1 VLWPSI
7 SYAGGAIVFERDF
20 NIFRFDLKT
29 NAAAPVTVALRGVA
43 AGPAVEHRTFTSNVD
58 DLSVSHDGKKVAF
71 IVRGEVFAAPASD
84 ATNARRITNSATEES
99 QVSWSPDGRKLV
111 GEPTSGWII
120 YTSNND
126 LIDGTIFRL
135 PFITITTEKGEPMEL
150 HPRPV
155 DVPVTRA
162 FGEDAAGT
170 DSQLDA
176 AVRVL
181 MKE

>member
-1 VLWPSI
+1 MKRALAVLALAVS
-7 SYAGGAIVFERDF
+7 AH
-20 NIFRFDLKT
+20 
-29 NAAAPVTVALRGVA
+29 AAAPM
-43 AGPAVEHRTFTSNVD
+43 
-58 DLSVSHDGKKVAF
+58 LSEPSLSGLGKV
-71 IVRGEVFAAPASD
+71 
-84 ATNARRITNSATEES
+84 
-99 QVSWSPDGRKLV
+99 V

-135 PFITITTEKGEPMEL
+135 PFTTITTEKGEPMEL

-170 DSQLDA
+170 DSQVNA
-176 AVRVL
+176 AVRVW
-181 MKE
+181 MKSEV